1 MKSELSGNFEDLA
14 LMSIESLPSM
24 LATTMY
30 EAMKDAGT
38 DEQVLI
44 QALIPYPN
52 AIISQISTAYK
63 TSNCA
68 II

>member
-1 MKSELSGNFEDLA
+1 
-14 LMSIESLPSM
+14 MSIESLPSM